1 MSSSTSPKE
10 SRTEAVFR
18 SVQSRLRG
26 PLEALAFWS
35 AVFLPF
41 CLLALLVGGLAGTMD
56 SLLFV
61 GLVIANVTAVVV
73 GHDYRQ

>member
-1 MSSSTSPKE
+1 MSPSTFPDDSLIGVVK
-10 SRTEAVFR
+10 SAR
-18 SVQSRLRG
+18 SYLSG

-41 CLLALLVGGLAGTMD
+41 CLLGLFMSGFDGPTDYFVFTALV
-56 SLLFV
+56 V
-61 GLVIANVTAVVV
+61 ANVVAVLV

>member
-1 MSSSTSPKE
+1 MSPSTFPDDSLIGVVK
-10 SRTEAVFR
+10 SAR
-18 SVQSRLRG
+18 SYLGG

-41 CLLALLVGGLAGTMD
+41 CLLGLFASGFDGPTDYFVFTALV
-56 SLLFV
+56 V
-61 GLVIANVTAVVV
+61 ANVAAVVI